1 MNQKLKSIENLLLF
15 VNLGIFIFLALCVL
29 ITTDNVIKSNLS
41 TEFMFGAEAIVF
53 DAKNLFLIILACCSI
68 CLIMMLLEEKY
79 NQYRLMTD
87 IAMGLLL
94 FYIVAKL
101 GFNYNGVFLY
111 LFVRGLSDSE
121 RGSFKK
127 VYLVFC
133 VVAVIISDRNVM
145 NSYYPFYSIEYY
157 ISFYSGFVQQF
168 LTVVLA
174 ILQRINSLVFILY
187 CATYIRVQYEN
198 IQKINL
204 LYNELETANSKL
216 IDYAVEREKYGELN
230 ERNRIAREIHDTIGH
245 TMTVLSYGLQASL
258 HLIDHSAAEAKEQ
271 IRNLCEMTAKGMEE
285 LRRSVRALAPQDS
298 LHVQLEDK
306 IRKMVKSSQRLT
318 NIVITCEIDVQRK
331 LFKEDEALVIY
342 RVIQESMTNCF
353 KYSQATKL
361 EIVVKELKQEMLIH
375 IQDDGV
381 GFTGEIS
388 GFGTTHIRQR
398 VELLGG
404 TVTYRGTNGFE
415 TKVVIPLRVEDAEDL
430 PMK

>member
-94 FYIVAKL
+94 VYIVAKL

-133 VVAVIISDRNVM
+133 VVAFIISDRNVM

-174 ILQRINSLVFILY
+174 ILQRMS
-187 CATYIRVQYEN
+187 
-198 IQKINL
+198 
-204 LYNELETANSKL
+204 
-216 IDYAVEREKYGELN
+216 
-230 ERNRIAREIHDTIGH
+230 
-245 TMTVLSYGLQASL
+245 
-258 HLIDHSAAEAKEQ
+258 
-271 IRNLCEMTAKGMEE
+271 
-285 LRRSVRALAPQDS
+285 
-298 LHVQLEDK
+298 
-306 IRKMVKSSQRLT
+306 
-318 NIVITCEIDVQRK
+318 
-331 LFKEDEALVIY
+331 
-342 RVIQESMTNCF
+342 
-353 KYSQATKL
+353 
-361 EIVVKELKQEMLIH
+361 
-375 IQDDGV
+375 
-381 GFTGEIS
+381 
-388 GFGTTHIRQR
+388 
-398 VELLGG
+398 
-404 TVTYRGTNGFE
+404 
-415 TKVVIPLRVEDAEDL
+415 
-430 PMK
+430 